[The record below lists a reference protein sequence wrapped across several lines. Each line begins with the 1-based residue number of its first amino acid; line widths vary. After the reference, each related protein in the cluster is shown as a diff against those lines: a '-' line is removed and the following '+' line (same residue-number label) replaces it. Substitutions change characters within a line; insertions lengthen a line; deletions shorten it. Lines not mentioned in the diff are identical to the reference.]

1 MILLSIQQASQLF
14 EQLAAARIQQ
24 AQVEATLAN
33 LQAVLAQAQAQGFP
47 GPTPT
52 TAPVEEGQAD
62 VPHTPTPDGV

>member
-33 LQAVLAQAQAQGFP
+33 LQAVLAQAQARDLSVP
-47 GPTPT
+47 MPT
-52 TAPVEEGQAD
+52 TAPVEEVQAD
-62 VPHTPTPDGV
+62 VPHTPASN